1 LETKK
6 IKKTIIN
13 IIFLFSE
20 HCVNIKNRQDES
32 VIKTTEGEGEMR
44 GKLKNLTV
52 QVIIGIILG
61 IIVGFLFPEFGAKLK
76 VLADAFIKLIKM
88 VIAPIIFFTVVI
100 GIGNMGDLK
109 KVGRIG
115 GKALIYFEIVTTFAL
130 AIGIIVVNLI
140 KPGVGFN
147 IDAVKGGDVSQYTK
161 QAEEVNHGVIEFLLS
176 IIPDN
181 VIGAFAKGELL
192 PILFFAI
199 LFGLS
204 TAALGEK
211 AKPVVALF
219 ERLTDIFFGVVN
231 MVMKVSPI
239 AAFGAMAYTIGTFGI
254 SSLVSLGKLMGSVY
268 ITMAL
273 FIFVVLGLIAKFYGF
288 NIFKFIAYIKEE
300 ILLVLGTSSSESA
313 LPKLMERL
321 EKYGCSKSVVGLVVP
336 TGYSFN
342 LDGTSIY
349 LSMAAIFIAQAYG
362 IDLTIWQE
370 LTLLG
375 ILMLTSK
382 GAAGVTGSGFITLA
396 ATLAAFPMI
405 PVEGIALLLGVDRF
419 MSEARAITNIIGN
432 AVATVVVSKMEDEF
446 HPSAEQNEDRTNI
459 AVAK

>member
-1 LETKK
+1 MR
-6 IKKTIIN
+6 IN
-13 IIFLFSE
+13 F
-20 HCVNIKNRQDES
+20 N
-32 VIKTTEGEGEMR
+32 
-44 GKLKNLTV
+44 NLTV
-52 QVIIGIILG
+52 RVIIGIVLG
-61 IIVGFLFPEFGAKLK
+61 ILVGFLFPEFGAQLK
-76 VLADAFIKLIKM
+76 VLADIFIKLIKM
-88 VIAPIIFFTVVI
+88 LIAPIIFFTVVI

-140 KPGVGFN
+140 QPGVGFN
-147 IDAVKGGDVSQYTK
+147 TEAVKGGDISQYTE
-161 QAEEVNHGVIEFLLS
+161 QAKESGGFTDFILS

-181 VIGAFAKGELL
+181 IIGAMAAGDLL
-192 PILFFAI
+192 PILFAAV
-199 LFGLS
+199 LFGLV
-204 TAALGEK
+204 AASLGEK
-211 AKPVVALF
+211 AKPVINLF
-219 ERLTDIFFGVVN
+219 QRFTDIFFGIVN
-231 MVMKVSPI
+231 MVMKISPI

-254 SSLVSLGKLMGSVY
+254 GSLVSLGKLMSGVY
-268 ITMAL
+268 LTMFL
-273 FIFVVLGLIAKFYGF
+273 FIVLVLGAIAKFYGF
-288 NIFKFIAYIKEE
+288 NIFKFIAYMKEE

-313 LPKLMERL
+313 LPRMMERM
-321 EKYGCSKSVVGLVVP
+321 ERYGCSKPVVGLVIP

-396 ATLAAFPMI
+396 ATLSAFPMI

-419 MSEARAITNIIGN
+419 MSEARAITNLIGN
-432 AVATVVVSKMEDEF
+432 GVATVVVSKMENEF
-446 HPSAEQNEDRTNI
+446 HPTAESEGNPTVPTQPRGQNEIPVTE
-459 AVAK
+459 